1 MLEKSIRFILL
12 VLMTL
17 IALGILAGMLAIMA
31 MALVLTVVVI
41 LTAYALAPEPSKAF
55 WSKLRGEFDGW
66 ISRLEALWGEI
77 KGVVDH
83 FVGAKG
89 EAPQADAGQA
99 QTAETSEAASEPT
112 ETAAIESVDEVDG
125 AKNDEKLAKN

>member
-1 MLEKSIRFILL
+1 MLEKSIRFLLILL
-12 VLMTL
+12 MTF

-31 MALVLTVVVI
+31 MALVLTIVVI
-41 LTAYALAPEPSKAF
+41 LTAYALAPEQSKAF
-55 WSKLRGEFDGW
+55 WGKLRGELDGW

-89 EAPQADAGQA
+89 EAPQADAAQA
-99 QTAETSEAASEPT
+99 QSSDTSESTSAQV
-112 ETAAIESVDEVDG
+112 ETAAIEAVDEVDG
-125 AKNDEKLAKN
+125 AKNGEKLAKN